1 MPRWSRLVPPVL
13 VYSLAMIV
21 ALWIMHSWISLT
33 EEPDPLA
40 MMGMLLTLLALSVSG
55 AVVVYRSFVRSS
67 LRQAK
72 R

>member
-1 MPRWSRLVPPVL
+1 MPRWSRLVLPVL

-21 ALWIMHSWISLT
+21 ALSIMHSWISLAV
-33 EEPDPLA
+33 EPDPLA
-40 MMGMLLTLLALSVSG
+40 MMGMLVSLLALSVPG